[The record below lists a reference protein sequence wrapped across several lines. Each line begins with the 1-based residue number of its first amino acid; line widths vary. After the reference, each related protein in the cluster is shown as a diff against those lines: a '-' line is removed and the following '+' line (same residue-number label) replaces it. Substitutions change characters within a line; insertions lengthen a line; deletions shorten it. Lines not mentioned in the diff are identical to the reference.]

1 MRLLDTVASFF
12 DLEAAENHVAAPST
26 ALLRRQPTAFG
37 TSPPSPTS
45 SDWHHIPPRLHLHIA
60 KMPDI
65 ATLDFAAEIS
75 EAVRQLKVERDTWQA
90 VALQYKAAFEAQ
102 TSRLQEFRDVCFAAQ
117 AELENE
123 RAQHRQLHALSDVG
137 QYDYLNTM
145 DGAEDVKDPR
155 TFGTATVF
163 PRDGGSRPRRVSED
177 CNNPLYHRVQEYI
190 EQSEFGTA
198 KVEVER
204 LLRGPLSPK
213 ARAEGLL
220 LKSTILRAAGPDQLY
235 DALAS
240 CSEAL
245 ELCDRLS
252 DLESFLPKVQYQ
264 RGLLYYQ
271 LRMLHQARDAFS
283 TIGDDDVLYATA
295 NKYRHSC
302 DDEIRRQRS
311 ANRRSGFEESRV
323 FSEDLVVCMDEKLD
337 VS

>member
-1 MRLLDTVASFF
+1 
-12 DLEAAENHVAAPST
+12 
-26 ALLRRQPTAFG
+26 
-37 TSPPSPTS
+37 
-45 SDWHHIPPRLHLHIA
+45 
-60 KMPDI
+60 MPAIDM
-65 ATLDFAAEIS
+65 LDFAGDIS
-75 EAVRQLKVERDTWQA
+75 EAVHQLKVERDTWQA

-102 TSRLQEFRDVCFAAQ
+102 ANRLQEFRDVCFATQ

-123 RAQHRQLHALSDVG
+123 RAHHRQLQAMSDRS
-137 QYDYLNTM
+137 QCDYPNTM
-145 DGAEDVKDPR
+145 DGSEDVQDPR
-155 TFGTATVF
+155 AFGTATVYS
-163 PRDGGSRPRRVSED
+163 RNSDSRPRRASEE
-177 CNNPLYHRVQEYI
+177 CNNPLFHRVQEYVD
-190 EQSEFGTA
+190 QSKFGTA

-220 LKSTILRAAGPDQLY
+220 LKSTILRAAGPDELY

-252 DLESFLPKVQYQ
+252 DLESLLPKVQYQ

-283 TIGDDDVLYATA
+283 TISDDDVLYATA
-295 NKYRHSC
+295 NKYRRSC

-311 ANRRSGFEESRV
+311 ANRRSGFEEARM
-323 FSEDLVVCMDEKLD
+323 FTEGLGVCMDEKLD
-337 VS
+337 VSCTPHSRSGRHTHTIQAKRRRTSAQMRLRAVMKSKRISLPRRWVSGGSDAK